1 VAIVVAVGVLAFAAG
16 ALAGL
21 AGDDDPTVA
30 EPSSAAEPSS
40 SATPSPTGTPSDAP
54 SPDATPSA
62 PPVLEDGR
70 HFVLAER
77 VRRAATAPTLEFDL
91 AEFYTGEEANE
102 VAEQRG
108 DETPVPNDYYIVND
122 SSRLRRLAFAP
133 DATVTYIPTDRCC
146 EPVAGDLRAWIAS
159 VNGRRPGDYPPPAY
173 TYWWIEVADGRIV
186 AIEQQYLP

>member
-1 VAIVVAVGVLAFAAG
+1 VAVVVAVGVLAFAAG

-21 AGDDDPTVA
+21 ANGDDDPTVA
-30 EPSSAAEPSS
+30 EPSP
-40 SATPSPTGTPSDAP
+40 SATPSPTGTPSQEPTPSVTP
-54 SPDATPSA
+54 SPSPSG
-62 PPVLEDGR
+62 PPVLADGR

-122 SSRLRRLAFAP
+122 SSRLRRLPIAP
-133 DATVTYIPTDRCC
+133 GATVTYIPTDRCC

-186 AIEQQYLP
+186 AVEQQYLP